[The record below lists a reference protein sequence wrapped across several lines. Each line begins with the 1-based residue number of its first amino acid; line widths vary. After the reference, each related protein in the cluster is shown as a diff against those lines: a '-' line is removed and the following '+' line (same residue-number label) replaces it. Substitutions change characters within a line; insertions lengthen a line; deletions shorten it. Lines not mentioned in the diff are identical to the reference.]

1 MTVTADTGNSF
12 VGGIAAYVYKG
23 AIINCKTNIDER
35 CTVTKGASFGE
46 TGGIAALVNRGLVAN
61 CYSLGNVYGSGC
73 REDEGMAVISSLV
86 AVNAGYLA
94 NCYSKGQHET
104 DDYSVYTG
112 ALSGWIT
119 GIGHTY
125 DCYYNSEAPMKI
137 GKTTVDPVA
146 DVGTRV
152 SSGVSDD
159 GMAYTGGVVYNNEAY
174 AEKDYSKLADKL
186 NGNFVKFPVEL
197 TQFGITAGQLRKW
210 SYDKEVTFADEYA
223 SAAYVQPEAEIV
235 TKQELT
241 LNDGTWYGRDS
252 EKKVVVTI
260 TVKDGEITGTKAS
273 DGSTEGTAFDEA
285 LKAAMDKSTFND
297 KTTYDAADTSIFA
310 GGKGT
315 EKEPYSIK
323 TESQL
328 RYIAEA
334 MNEDVDWENV
344 WFALDSDITV
354 TGGDWLPIGHA
365 IQAEINGQKE
375 NFSVYPFRGNFDG
388 RDHVISGLAIGSK
401 EKPADIYLSGL
412 FGIAAGDHDTNLTP
426 EEGERLVNIKN
437 VRLRDISIN
446 VDTRYEANVGGLIAW
461 AQNGFVIDNCSV
473 EGSINATAR
482 ESFGRAG
489 GLVGSTLRGVITDCY
504 TDVEINAAA
513 GISSVYAGGL
523 AGMTNRSAQVNCY
536 TLGNVTANAESNNK
550 AMVGGLT
557 GMSGGTNI
565 NCYTFG
571 NVESLITT
579 VDVGGINGR
588 SAGIAV
594 DYECYCNGSAS
605 QKVAGKDTAEKK
617 TSGTIVGTETNS
629 SAKTADEMVSKAFA
643 DILNKNKANMTAIL
657 KEVSAQLDD
666 MTANSKEGLSHL
678 LFYTNDGSDLNI
690 WSAGENSPGFG
701 TETAAVT
708 TTSAANTTTTSTSVS
723 ETTITEKTIHATD
736 EELCEW
742 AGNDYQ
748 SKHGTKYTN
757 AVMSVMDDGKYE
769 ITITD
774 KTGKVLDKYIIDP
787 ETGKGTDSAD
797 NEIDLPQTGN
807 NSPTDMLMAV
817 LAFMLMGLGIFGIK
831 VSFGKKRQ

>member
-1 MTVTADTGNSF
+1 M
-12 VGGIAAYVYKG
+12 
-23 AIINCKTNIDER
+23 
-35 CTVTKGASFGE
+35 
-46 TGGIAALVNRGLVAN
+46 NRGLVAN
-61 CYSLGNVYGSGC
+61 SYSLGNVYGSGC

-159 GMAYTGGVVYNNEAY
+159 GMVYTGGVVYNNEAY

-186 NGNFVKFPVEL
+186 NGNFEKFPVEL
-197 TQFGITAGQLRKW
+197 TQFGITADQLRKW
-210 SYDKEVTFADEYA
+210 TYDNEVTFAQEYA
-223 SAAYVQPEAEIV
+223 SASYVQPEAEIV

-260 TVKDGEITGTKAS
+260 TVKDGKITETKAS
-273 DGSTEGTAFDEA
+273 DGSTEGTAYDEA
-285 LKAAMDKSTFND
+285 LQAAKDKSTYND
-297 KTTYDAADTSIFA
+297 KTTYDAADTSKFA

-323 TESQL
+323 TEAQL

-344 WFALDSDITV
+344 WFALDSDITL

-388 RDHVISGLAIGSK
+388 KDHVITGLSIGSK
-401 EKPADIYLSGL
+401 EKPAESYLSGL
-412 FGIAAGDHDTNLTP
+412 FGIAAGAHDTNLTP

-437 VRLRDISIN
+437 VKLRDISIN
-446 VDTRYEANVGGLIAW
+446 VDARYEANVGGLVAW

-473 EGSINATAR
+473 EGTINATAR
-482 ESFGRAG
+482 ESFGRIG

-504 TDVEINAAA
+504 TNVEINAAT
-513 GISSVYAGGL
+513 GTSSVYAGGL

-536 TLGNVTANAESNNK
+536 ALGNVTANAESNNK

-565 NCYTFG
+565 NCCTFG
-571 NVESLITT
+571 DVESLITT

-594 DYECYCNGSAS
+594 DYECYYNGSAA
-605 QKVAGKDTAEKK
+605 QKVAGKDVSEKK
-617 TSGTIVGTETNS
+617 VSGTTVGTETNS
-629 SAKTADEMVSKAFA
+629 AAKTAEEMASQELA
-643 DILNKNKANMTAIL
+643 DRLNKNKENMSAIL
-657 KEVSAQLDD
+657 KEVSAQLED

-678 LFYTNDGSDLNI
+678 LFYTNDGSDLNK
-690 WSAGENSPGFG
+690 WTAGKTSPEFG
-701 TETAAVT
+701 TETTTVT
-708 TTSAANTTTTSTSVS
+708 TTTTTT
-723 ETTITEKTIHATD
+723 TTTTVTAEAQTTTTEKTITATD

-742 AGNDYQ
+742 ARNDYQ
-748 SKHGTKYTN
+748 SKHGTNYTN
-757 AVMSVMDDGKYE
+757 AVMSVLDDGKYE

-774 KTGKVLDKYIIDP
+774 KTGKVLDKYTIDP
-787 ETGKGTDSAD
+787 KIGKGVDSAN
-797 NEIDLPQTGN
+797 NEVDLPQTGN
-807 NSPTDMLMAV
+807 NSPTSLLMAV
-817 LAFMLMGLGIFGIK
+817 LAIMLMGFGIFGIK
-831 VSFGKKRQ
+831 VSSKRKRQ